1 MQKISSLAPTC
12 HFLSPATEESS
23 CPEALSQDGGELDSV
38 GRMLKNSLKMVPRKS
53 AGILPHH
60 SLSASM
66 TRPYPPTSSCCK
78 LPSKAGAKNLLV
90 EGEEPSPSGLPQPL
104 LPVSFGCWA

>member
-66 TRPYPPTSSCCK
+66 PRPYPPTSSCCK
-78 LPSKAGAKNLLV
+78 LPSKAGGQ
-90 EGEEPSPSGLPQPL
+90 EF
-104 LPVSFGCWA
+104 VS

>member
-38 GRMLKNSLKMVPRKS
+38 GRMLKNSLKMVPR
-53 AGILPHH
+53 L
-60 SLSASM
+60 
-66 TRPYPPTSSCCK
+66 
-78 LPSKAGAKNLLV
+78 
-90 EGEEPSPSGLPQPL
+90 
-104 LPVSFGCWA
+104 F